1 MRVSSLRRFIGAYGG
16 DHARQSAHRGE
27 RKGSLKA
34 DEPFVRSV
42 VLKRDEI
49 TDFDVYPFSIPA
61 IQQLHT
67 LELHPHVTLFAG
79 ENGSGKSTLVEAIAV
94 AAGFNA
100 EGGSRSVNVSTRAS
114 HSVLHKHLRLVRG
127 TRRPKT
133 GYFLRAESFFNV
145 ATYIEELRDPGIAAA
160 YGDVPLHE
168 RSHGESFIALV
179 QHRFGP
185 RGLYILDEPEA
196 ALSLRGNLALIRR
209 MHDLVAEG
217 SQFIVSTHSP
227 ILLGYPDAKIY
238 VLSGEGITETAYE
251 QTEVVELTRSF
262 LDGREQFL
270 HHLFRD

>member
-1 MRVSSLRRFIGAYGG
+1 
-16 DHARQSAHRGE
+16 
-27 RKGSLKA
+27 
-34 DEPFVRSV
+34 
-42 VLKRDEI
+42 
-49 TDFDVYPFSIPA
+49 
-61 IQQLHT
+61 
-67 LELHPHVTLFAG
+67 VTLFAG

-100 EGGSRSVNVSTRAS
+100 EGGSRSVEVSTRAS
-114 HSVLHKHLRLVRG
+114 HSELHKHLRLVRG

-145 ATYIEELRDPGIAAA
+145 ATYIEDLERRYPGIAAA

-185 RGLYILDEPEA
+185 KGLYILDEPEA
-196 ALSLRGNLALIRR
+196 ALSLRGNLALMRR

-251 QTEVVELTRSF
+251 KTEIVELTRSF
-262 LDGREQFL
+262 LGGREQFL
-270 HHLFRD
+270 HHLFQD